1 MEEYLGK
8 YNVKKEELFFKGH
21 RYPYWEAIYKYEKEQ
36 MLKYYIFDL
45 TEENLFVQNCVDFE
59 NEKVFYEFEKSL
71 LEDEFFH
78 SKGDTRFNIYLLF
91 VVGKGDKL
99 LNNMLI
105 QKDFRYARKI
115 ILQKEDAEDFLHV
128 LFPMKRED
136 VRTIPSDVREPNK
149 VMEELI
155 RSKKDADTLFD
166 KALNEYFFTMS
177 YNNKRNESKK
187 NKKINPKI
195 IRILA
200 EILSMNANED
210 ENIPKKNKK
219 QDYVK
224 LIQADYYIRE
234 ISKISVENYRRYQKR
249 YVVPFKRVNLIY
261 GENGVGKTSLLEAIE
276 FGITGYN
283 RKAFEQSS
291 RDCKIQVHCVNS
303 QNKECLF
310 SGNQNYMSIAES
322 WYGIKVKDNKEFNR
336 LFAQYNYFDTSWA
349 STFAIEGEEQVNI
362 EQLKKF
368 LGIQDLEKYEETL
381 CTIFNLLL
389 EVAYENKKRIEK
401 IKASEK
407 DDLFNKFRKKDGI
420 SKAQYILLKTG
431 NDDLITQ
438 CKNKLQMLE
447 ENINI
452 VTLDDILETH
462 ITKMQKIFK
471 LLICS
476 NEYSDLQ
483 YNQREILAVRS
494 ATKEKVSMSEM
505 STGQKVC
512 LALSFM
518 FTLFLSNEHAPNII
532 MLDEPVANLDDL
544 HMLNLLDVL
553 RRLAMA
559 GTQIFFTT
567 SNPDVAK
574 LFRRKFTYLEED
586 FGFYRVTEERN
597 EVEIQYERYKVEN
610 EIPVEVKKF

>member
-1 MEEYLGK
+1 MEEYLKK
-8 YNVKKEELFFKGH
+8 YNVKKEELFFEGH
-21 RYPYWEAIYKYEKEQ
+21 SYPYWEAIYKYEKEQ

-45 TEENLFVQNCVDFE
+45 TEENLFVQKCIDFE
-59 NEKVFYEFEKSL
+59 NEKVFYEFEKTL
-71 LEDEFFH
+71 LEEEFFH

-128 LFPMKRED
+128 LFPMKREG
-136 VRTIPSDVREPNK
+136 VRNIPSDVREPNK

-155 RSKKDADTLFD
+155 KSKKDAAALFD
-166 KALNEYFFTMS
+166 KALNEWFITMS
-177 YNNKRNESKK
+177 YNKRKESKK
-187 NKKINPKI
+187 IDPKI
-195 IRILA
+195 VKIFA
-200 EILSMNANED
+200 EISSINANED
-210 ENIPKKNKK
+210 KNIPKKNKK
-219 QDYVK
+219 EDYVK
-224 LIQADYYIRE
+224 LIQADYHIRE
-234 ISKISVENYRRYQKR
+234 ISKISVENYRRYQKQ

-261 GENGVGKTSLLEAIE
+261 GENGAGKTSLLEAIE

-283 RKAFEQSS
+283 RKAFEQSP
-291 RDCKIQVHCVNS
+291 RNCKIQVHCVNS
-303 QNKECLF
+303 QNKECIF
-310 SGNQNYMSIAES
+310 SGNQNYMSIAEY

-381 CTIFNLLL
+381 CAIFNLLL
-389 EVAYENKKRIEK
+389 EVANDNKKRIEK
-401 IKASEK
+401 IKVSEK
-407 DDLFNKFRKKDGI
+407 DDLFNKFRKKDDI
-420 SKAQYILLKTG
+420 SNAQYILLKTG
-431 NDDLITQ
+431 NHDLITQ
-438 CKNKLQMLE
+438 CTKKLQMLE
-447 ENINI
+447 DKINI
-452 VTLDDILETH
+452 VTLDDILKTH

-494 ATKEKVSMSEM
+494 TTKEKVSMSEM

-518 FTLFLSNEHAPNII
+518 FALFLSNEHAPNII

-586 FGFYRVTEERN
+586 FGFYRVTEEKN
-597 EVEIQYERYKVEN
+597 EVEIQYERYSVEK
-610 EIPVEVKKF
+610 ETPVEVKKF